1 MASTFP
7 AVNGLRS
14 RGVTLREIRTAATAD
29 HPWLGRFRSD
39 LERADLAPAT
49 VEGYLK
55 DIRLF
60 LHWQAREDEF
70 PTLSEGELIAY
81 RPHLTGQCRLRPATV
96 NRRLEALRRLC
107 RWARAE
113 GGLKD
118 DIAGTV
124 KPVRVERN
132 RQPVGLT
139 GTEVHGLLR
148 AAGTSGHG
156 HARRDYALVQL
167 LVQSGLRVGEASALR
182 LADVELRERTGNLR
196 VRNGK
201 GRKEREVPLNA
212 TARRALRQYLDQR
225 PSAGPEASLF
235 LSGRDTPLPIRSIQA
250 IIGRLAARAHIERVP
265 VSAHTLRHT
274 FALSFLRANPGRLVE
289 LASLLGHDS
298 LDTTALYT
306 RPSADHLAADV
317 ERSPLN
323 VNR

>member
-1 MASTFP
+1 M
-7 AVNGLRS
+7 
-14 RGVTLREIRTAATAD
+14 REIRTAAATAD
-29 HPWLGRFRSD
+29 HPWLGRFRSE

-49 VEGYLK
+49 VAGYLK

-60 LHWQAREDEF
+60 LHWQAREDAF

-81 RPHLTGQCRLRPATV
+81 RQHLTGQCRLRPATV

-156 HARRDYALVQL
+156 HARRDYAVVQL
-167 LVQSGLRVGEASALR
+167 LVQTGLRVGEVS
-182 LADVELRERTGNLR
+182 
-196 VRNGK
+196 
-201 GRKEREVPLNA
+201 
-212 TARRALRQYLDQR
+212 ALRQYLDQR
-225 PSAGPEASLF
+225 PNAGPEASLS

-250 IIGRLAARAHIERVP
+250 IIGRLVARAHIERVP

-323 VNR
+323 VDR

>member
-60 LHWQAREDEF
+60 LRWQAREDEF

-323 VNR
+323 VDR